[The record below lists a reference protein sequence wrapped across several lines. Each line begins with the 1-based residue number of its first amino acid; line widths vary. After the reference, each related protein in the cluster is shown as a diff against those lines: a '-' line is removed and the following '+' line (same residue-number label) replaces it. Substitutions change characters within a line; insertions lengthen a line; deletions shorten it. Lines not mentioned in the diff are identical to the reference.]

1 MTIQEAKSLRNIT
14 WPTLVNLQAKDINS
28 SIFGAKW
35 HAQNATTGSRK
46 LKMVAGSLKKGG
58 EVALSDHPKSVS
70 DCNHL
75 HNIAFKSCREIN
87 KLTPTLEVALVVF
100 FRFSTI
106 LKKIRKKA
114 STLNDIMNNLQTSV
128 YWHPYSFLLPC
139 QPLITKKGAWSLK
152 SW

>member
-1 MTIQEAKSLRNIT
+1 
-14 WPTLVNLQAKDINS
+14 
-28 SIFGAKW
+28 
-35 HAQNATTGSRK
+35 
-46 LKMVAGSLKKGG
+46 MVAGSLKKGE

-106 LKKIRKKA
+106 LKKIRKKVC
-114 STLNDIMNNLQTSV
+114 TLNDMMNNLPDQCLLTSV
-128 YWHPYSFLLPC
+128 LIFA
-139 QPLITKKGAWSLK
+139 PLSATYY
-152 SW
+152 